1 MSFNSIWIY
10 GPTRSGKTASLVAKF
25 QEWSTVK
32 QQEILQPGNFKNS
45 GDLSLSNFPYRP
57 GILVFAA
64 NGDNRLDL
72 GDRIEAASLG
82 KYPFY
87 STTPLAFFQ
96 AEVILFWPLLIQE
109 LNLKAQFPLKLRP
122 ETEQQLATKLWS
134 QELDRGVLR
143 LPGVSEYR
151 LVRRTL
157 DLFQLAA
164 ISGTAIENI
173 SSILSQGFLTS
184 DTNYPEE
191 LEFIEAVYI
200 ADNSYFTTA
209 QKLLI
214 QWRTWCLDRGLLS
227 YGIVA
232 ELYWRYLLPHP
243 IYQQHLI
250 RRYQILLADDVDEY
264 PAITRDLFAFLLDK
278 GVIGAFTFNPEGAI
292 RWGLGADP
300 NYMEALAENCQ
311 IESLPSCGGLGK
323 ILGRTVI
330 NMIEEPMDG
339 GMLPKAIQSIFTTSR
354 SELLRATANFI
365 VAAIKSQEVE
375 PQDIVVIAPGLDA
388 IAHYTL
394 TRILAYNHISVTTLN
409 DQRPLVSSP
418 HIRALLTLLAFIY
431 PGLGRLIDRNSVA
444 EMLVILSA
452 KISIKNITAA
462 TSIQAAELSNFN
474 ANPMQFTPV
483 IDPVRA
489 GLLADYCYV
498 PNLDQPDLVSVDA
511 FPRWDRLGYRVT
523 NAYQEILNWIKSQR
537 QQLEKDKNS
546 NPVAVLYSAMQQFL
560 WNGSNIPYDQL
571 AALRELIETAES
583 YWQIDHRL
591 REVEEINLSVYD
603 TVGEFIQMLRQGTV
617 TANPYPIRPIGT
629 AANCVTLANIFQYRS
644 SRKFHKWQ
652 FWLDVGSP
660 LWSQGGAATLFA
672 APLFIKD
679 WSGSVWNMEDAIAA
693 DSQRLQNILLDL
705 LARTEERVFLCYSDL
720 SVSGQEQTGPLLGLV
735 NSSVNLEI

>member
-25 QEWSTVK
+25 QEWSIIK
-32 QQEILQPGNFKNS
+32 QQEGLQARNLP
-45 GDLSLSNFPYRP
+45 SNLPDHP

-87 STTPLAFFQ
+87 STTPSAFFQ

-109 LNLKAQFPLKLRP
+109 LHLKGQFPLKLRP
-122 ETEQQLATKLWS
+122 EMEQNLATILWRP
-134 QELDRGVLR
+134 ELDRGILR

-164 ISGTAIENI
+164 VSGTAIEDI
-173 SSILSQGFLTS
+173 SDILSQGFLSS
-184 DTNYPEE
+184 DNSDPEN

-200 ADNSYFTTA
+200 ADSSYFTNI
-209 QKLLI
+209 QELLI
-214 QWRTWCLDRGLLS
+214 KWRTWCLDRGLLS

-232 ELYWRYLLPHP
+232 ELYSRYLLPHP
-243 IYQQHLI
+243 IYQQNLI
-250 RRYQILLADDVDEY
+250 NRYQILLADDVDEY
-264 PAITRDLFAFLLDK
+264 PAITRDLFSLLLDK

-300 NYMEALAENCQ
+300 NYMESLAEFCQ
-311 IESLPSCGGLGK
+311 IESLSNCGGLAK
-323 ILGRTVI
+323 IISRKVI
-330 NMIEEPMDG
+330 NIIEDPLYEVI
-339 GMLPKAIQSIFTTSR
+339 LPSAIKSILTTSR
-354 SELLRATANFI
+354 SELLRTTANLI
-365 VAAIKSQEVE
+365 VSAIKSQEVQ
-375 PQDIVVIAPGLDA
+375 PQDLVVIAPGLDT

-394 TRILAYNHISVTTLN
+394 TRILSYNHIPVTTLN

-431 PGLGRLIDRNSVA
+431 PGLGRLIDRDSVA

-452 KISIKNITAA
+452 KISIKKLHPEN
-462 TSIQAAELSNFN
+462 SIQEDELSAFN
-474 ANPMQFTPV
+474 GNPQQFTPV

-489 GLLADYCYV
+489 GLLADYCYI
-498 PNLDQPDLVSVDA
+498 PNLDQPSLIAVDA
-511 FPRWDRLGYRVT
+511 FPRRDRLGYRAT
-523 NAYQEILNWIKSQR
+523 NAYQEILTWIESER
-537 QQLEKDKNS
+537 QQLEKNKIT
-546 NPVAVLYSAMQQFL
+546 NPVAVLYRAMQKFV
-560 WNGSNIPYDQL
+560 WNGSNLPYDQL

-583 YWQIDHRL
+583 YWQINYRL
-591 REVEEINLSVYD
+591 QEIEKIDVSVYD
-603 TVGEFIQMLRQGTV
+603 TVGQFIQLLRQGTV
-617 TANPYPIRPIGT
+617 TANPYPIRPIGA
-629 AANCVTLANIFQYRS
+629 AANSVTLANIFQYRS
-644 SRKFHKWQ
+644 SRQFHKWQ

-660 LWSQGGAATLFA
+660 LWPQGGAATLFG

-679 WSGSVWNMEDAIAA
+679 WSGGVWNQEDAIAT

-705 LARTEERVFLCYSDL
+705 LARAEEKVFLCYSDL
-720 SVSGQEQTGPLLGLV
+720 AVNGEDQTGPLLGLV
-735 NSSVNLEI
+735 NAAVSYEL